1 MRFLPTPQ
9 ILQWLAA
16 GQLANRFLR
25 SIRLWVLVDKLYGK
39 NWAEFLPQ
47 PFTYSQLRD
56 SNREYG
62 LFSSYHPHSE
72 KLTGEEI
79 IANCHDQNCLCYQTA
94 NNLIFTRYSPGDRIT
109 TPLEYRLQW
118 VREISQMTGFD
129 DNEIQKLLHAC
140 PFATVHRSL
149 RDDLKQLVSLGWL
162 QEAGKGK
169 YRCVERE
176 YLPVIAEQ
184 HRNHTPQ
191 ESLNRLGDCVERSA
205 RSDRNLSEFNFS
217 HLDISQVWELLRA
230 LESIAFVQP
239 NLSTIINSLWE
250 QISDRSSTSSLLLE
264 DEPQQRI
271 FLHLDYIVSRSM
283 QDRVDTYQEQL
294 ESLWHKPPGGM
305 VRFNYWVANTE
316 KKVSVTV
323 YPVCLHYLRRAKYL
337 SAYGIDP
344 DGNLAWHNYRLDR
357 IASKRLKILPWDD
370 PSVHKELKDMWHA
383 GELPTPEYIS
393 QELAAAWGFNF
404 YLPKQLLILRFSSHF
419 AKWYVDDTFRHQT
432 FRTVKYREL
441 PEIIRDNIGNKT
453 EQKQILKILQKS
465 SPDDVYYTAWIRAGD
480 INVLMRLRDWRP
492 NGEAIAPLSIR
503 EQLAVEAKQELANY
517 EHSS

>member
-1 MRFLPTPQ
+1 MTDSFPYPPTPQ

-62 LFSSYHPHSE
+62 LFSSHHPKSE
-72 KLTGEEI
+72 KLTVEEI
-79 IANCHDQNCLCYQTA
+79 IANCHDQNCLCHQTA
-94 NNLIFTRYSPGDRIT
+94 NDIIFTRVFPGDRVA
-109 TPLEYRLQW
+109 TPW
-118 VREISQMTGFD
+118 VKEISQMTGFG
-129 DNEIQKLLHAC
+129 DNEIQQLLYEC
-140 PFATVHRSL
+140 PFTTVHRSI

-169 YRCVERE
+169 YRCVGRE
-176 YLPVIAEQ
+176 YLPVLAEQ
-184 HRNHTPQ
+184 DKSHTLQ
-191 ESLNRLGDCVERSA
+191 ESLSRLG
-205 RSDRNLSEFNFS
+205 DRNLSELNFS
-217 HLDISQVWELLRA
+217 HLNISQVWELLRA

-250 QISDRSSTSSLLLE
+250 QIGDRSPTSSLLLK

-271 FLHLDYIVSRSM
+271 FLHLDYIISPSM
-283 QDRVDTYQEQL
+283 QDQVDTYQEQL
-294 ESLWHKPPGGM
+294 ESLWHKPSGG
-305 VRFNYWVANTE
+305 VVQFDYWVARTE
-316 KKVSVTV
+316 KKVLVTV

-357 IASKRLKILPWDD
+357 IASKRLKILPWGD
-370 PSVHKELKDMWHA
+370 SLVRKELKDMWHA

-404 YLPKQLLILRFSSHF
+404 YLPKQLLILRFPPHF

-432 FRTVKYREL
+432 FRAVEYHEL
-441 PEIIRDNIGNKT
+441 PVIIRDSIGNKT
-453 EQKQILKILQKS
+453 EQKQILKILQQR
-465 SPDDVYYTAWIRAGD
+465 SPEDIYYKAWIRTGD

-503 EQLAVEAKQELANY
+503 EQLAVEAKRELTNY
-517 EHSS
+517 ER